1 MAYDYNPTIAY
12 TNVNSISGNI
22 LNFFSV
28 NGFTA
33 SATNQWDPNG
43 PLAPNLNQV
52 QNGWFVN
59 DITGNTVTNSVVQ
72 GLTGQNTNFV
82 IAQINQNTAQPG
94 STYTFSQFKYAAPYN
109 NNPTAGPADF
119 LSTNLNSR
127 IKSYDMLA
135 ERIFFQL
142 GAPVINL
149 EIACVATYDMI
160 AYAIEM
166 FSKFTP
172 GTEELLA
179 FDSALY
185 TPGQGIRM
193 DSLVNNTLNPEVR
206 SLSSTFQTGWDV
218 DMNDYRKVIDV
229 TSYNVGS
236 NNGVN
241 TLFTIEQ
248 SMAQQ
253 MHFAYSLGSKAF
265 DVISWH
271 ILKDW
276 LKTREKVFAQQ
287 PYFRFDPRTQVLR
300 ITPDPAI
307 KNLTGNSRYWA
318 LVACRMERPIKDLV
332 KERWVMEYAKALV
345 KINIANTRGKFQNT
359 QLFGSGTL
367 QYDTLMTQGITEK
380 KDLEDQLMNTRQ
392 EDQEPPQFFMG

>member
-1 MAYDYNPTIAY
+1 
-12 TNVNSISGNI
+12 
-22 LNFFSV
+22 
-28 NGFTA
+28 
-33 SATNQWDPNG
+33 
-43 PLAPNLNQV
+43 
-52 QNGWFVN
+52 
-59 DITGNTVTNSVVQ
+59 
-72 GLTGQNTNFV
+72 
-82 IAQINQNTAQPG
+82 
-94 STYTFSQFKYAAPYN
+94 
-109 NNPTAGPADF
+109 
-119 LSTNLNSR
+119 
-127 IKSYDMLA
+127 MLA

-160 AYAIEM
+160 AYAIELY
-166 FSKFTP
+166 SKFVP
-172 GTEELLA
+172 GTEELIV
-179 FDSALY
+179 FDSSLY
-185 TPGQGIRM
+185 TKGQGIKL
-193 DSLVNNTLNPEVR
+193 DALVNNLLNPEV
-206 SLSSTFQTGWDV
+206 SNFTSTFQSGWDV
-218 DMNDYRKVIDV
+218 DMNDYRKIIDV
-229 TSYNVGS
+229 TSFNVGT

-265 DVISWH
+265 DIISWH

-300 ITPDPAI
+300 ITPDPMVAN
-307 KNLTGNSRYWA
+307 KDRYWA
-318 LVACRMERPIKDLV
+318 TVSCRMERPIKDLV

-380 KDLEDQLMNTRQ
+380 KELEDQLMNSKQ
-392 EDQEPPQFFMG
+392 EDQEPAMFFLG

>member
-1 MAYDYNPTIAY
+1 MANP
-12 TNVNSISGNI
+12 NST
-22 LNFFSV
+22 V
-28 NGFTA
+28 
-33 SATNQWDPNG
+33 G
-43 PLAPNLNQV
+43 PQ
-52 QNGWFVN
+52 
-59 DITGNTVTNSVVQ
+59 
-72 GLTGQNTNFV
+72 
-82 IAQINQNTAQPG
+82 
-94 STYTFSQFKYAAPYN
+94 
-109 NNPTAGPADF
+109 DF

-127 IKSYDMLA
+127 ISSYDMLA

-166 FSKFTP
+166 YSKFTP
-172 GTEELLA
+172 GTEELIA
-179 FDSALY
+179 FDSSLY
-185 TPGQGIRM
+185 TAGQGIKM
-193 DSLVNNTLNPEVR
+193 DTLINNTLNPEV
-206 SLSSTFQTGWDV
+206 SALSSTFQSGWDV
-218 DMNDYRKVIDV
+218 DLNSYRKVIDV
-229 TSYNVGS
+229 TSFNVGT

-300 ITPDPAI
+300 ITPDPAQQ
-307 KNLTGNSRYWA
+307 NYMGNDQYWA
-318 LVACRMERPIKDLV
+318 IVACRMERPIKDLV

-367 QYDTLMTQGITEK
+367 QYQELMTQGTTEK
-380 KDLEDQLMNTRQ
+380 KELEDQLMTTRQ
-392 EDQEPPQFFMG
+392 EDQEPPGFFMG

>member
-12 TNVNSISGNI
+12 TNVNSASGTTLI
-22 LNFFSV
+22 FFSLT
-28 NGFTA
+28 GFSA
-33 SATNQWDPNG
+33 SATNQWDPEG
-43 PLAPNLNQV
+43 PNAPSLNQV
-52 QNGWFVN
+52 QPKWYVNGNGFNNNIVL
-59 DITGNTVTNSVVQ
+59 S
-72 GLTGQNTNFV
+72 LSGQNTNLITV
-82 IAQINQNTAQPG
+82 QVDSGAAQPG
-94 STYTFSQFKYAAPYN
+94 SLYTFSLNKYAAPFN
-109 NNPTAGPADF
+109 NAPTTGPADF

-160 AYAIEM
+160 AYAIELY
-166 FSKFTP
+166 SKFVP
-172 GTEELLA
+172 GTEELIV
-179 FDSALY
+179 FDSSLY
-185 TPGQGIRM
+185 TKGQGIKL
-193 DSLVNNTLNPEVR
+193 DALVNNLLNPEV
-206 SLSSTFQTGWDV
+206 SNFTSTFQSGWDV
-218 DMNDYRKVIDV
+218 DMNDYRKIIDV
-229 TSYNVGS
+229 TSFNVGT

-265 DVISWH
+265 DIISWH

-300 ITPDPAI
+300 ITPDPMVAN
-307 KNLTGNSRYWA
+307 KDRYWA
-318 LVACRMERPIKDLV
+318 TVSCRMERPIKDLV

-380 KDLEDQLMNTRQ
+380 KELEDQLMNSKQ
-392 EDQEPPQFFMG
+392 EDQEPAMFFLG

>member
-287 PYFRFDPRTQVLR
+287 PYFRFDPRT
-300 ITPDPAI
+300 
-307 KNLTGNSRYWA
+307 
-318 LVACRMERPIKDLV
+318 
-332 KERWVMEYAKALV
+332 
-345 KINIANTRGKFQNT
+345 
-359 QLFGSGTL
+359 
-367 QYDTLMTQGITEK
+367 
-380 KDLEDQLMNTRQ
+380 
-392 EDQEPPQFFMG
+392 

>member
-1 MAYDYNPTIAY
+1 MANP
-12 TNVNSISGNI
+12 NST
-22 LNFFSV
+22 V
-28 NGFTA
+28 
-33 SATNQWDPNG
+33 G
-43 PLAPNLNQV
+43 P
-52 QNGWFVN
+52 
-59 DITGNTVTNSVVQ
+59 S
-72 GLTGQNTNFV
+72 
-82 IAQINQNTAQPG
+82 
-94 STYTFSQFKYAAPYN
+94 
-109 NNPTAGPADF
+109 DF

-149 EIACVATYDMI
+149 EIACNAAYDAI

-166 FSKFTP
+166 YTKFTP
-172 GTEELLA
+172 GTEELLV

-185 TPGQGIRM
+185 TAGQGIRM
-193 DSLVNNTLNPEVR
+193 DTLINNTLNPEV
-206 SLSSTFQTGWDV
+206 SALSSTFQSGWDV
-218 DMNDYRKVIDV
+218 DLNDYRKVIDV
-229 TSYNVGS
+229 TSFSVGT

-300 ITPDPAI
+300 ITPDPAQAG
-307 KNLTGNSRYWA
+307 KDRYWA
-318 LVACRMERPIKDLV
+318 TVSCKIERPIKDLV

-367 QYDTLMTQGITEK
+367 QYNELMTQGTTEK
-380 KDLEDQLMNTRQ
+380 KDLEDQLLNTRQ
-392 EDQEPPQFFMG
+392 EDQEPPMFFMG